1 MVGLHAYQIFLL
13 KELQKWMRIFNKL
26 HTMLFA
32 AKYDGENYFQT
43 LESENNSMIR
53 NYSQYGMSL
62 SSESV
67 CLS

>member
-1 MVGLHAYQIFLL
+1 MVGLHAYQISSL
-13 KELQKWMRIFNKL
+13 KELQKWMRIFNKW

-32 AKYDGENYFQT
+32 AKYDGEICFQT
-43 LESENNSMIR
+43 WESVKNYMNR

-67 CLS
+67 CLL